1 MYPGGVKGPTVGSS
15 QRAFE
20 DEGSLILETQG
31 RVASSPDK
39 DGADRYCQTVR
50 ARLSRQ
56 TGVTRVNQ
64 WLNPL
69 KRGTGSNLVDAGRGA
84 VRAEPIF
91 GEATP
96 IRGYVGLVGG
106 HTECLRRRCG
116 DAAGEELGTDPADRY
131 MVNVGTVPVPPN
143 PPPVLGGGGLTRR
156 RSTVRGW
163 DGASVVVRARESR
176 AHGEGRQRDRNSGTA
191 RPGGRW

>member
-1 MYPGGVKGPTVGSS
+1 MYPGGVKGPTVGPS
-15 QRAFE
+15 QRA
-20 DEGSLILETQG
+20 
-31 RVASSPDK
+31 V
-39 DGADRYCQTVR
+39 CQMGW

-84 VRAEPIF
+84 MRAEPRL

-96 IRGYVGLVGG
+96 ILGYVGRVGG
-106 HTECLRRRCG
+106 HTEGLRGRCG
-116 DAAGEELGTDPADRY
+116 DVAGEELGTDPADRY

-143 PPPVLGGGGLTRR
+143 PPPSQGGGGQVRR
-156 RSTVRGW
+156 RLMAWGW
-163 DGASVVVRARESR
+163 DGASVVVRARESLCM
-176 AHGEGRQRDRNSGTA
+176 AKGGSESATAGLQGQECTGECR
-191 RPGGRW
+191 